1 MTTRQRLAIG
11 LAALAL
17 AILTPAVGMA
27 APVAGDSGHPG
38 VKAPAAGDHAAGEQ
52 TWIFDLPN
60 RWDLSLYTLI
70 VFGLLFALLSVYAWP
85 PIMAGMKAR
94 EQVILTARDEA
105 QAAQREAEAI
115 RADLQA
121 RLAAAQ
127 GEVRAMIEEAR
138 KDAEALRATER
149 EAGVRD
155 AAAERERAKR
165 EIEAAKEQAL
175 SEIYQR
181 SVQLAS
187 LMSSKA
193 IRRELTPAD
202 HGRLLDESLA
212 ELAGKV

>member
-1 MTTRQRLAIG
+1 MTTLFRTCGLCLLVLAVG
-11 LAALAL
+11 
-17 AILTPAVGMA
+17 LTPAVGMA
-27 APVAGDSGHPG
+27 APNTATP
-38 VKAPAAGDHAAGEQ
+38 AGEAGAH
-52 TWIFDLPN
+52 TAGKPTIFDLPD
-60 RWDLSLYTLI
+60 RWDLSIYTLV
-70 VFGLLFALLSVYAWP
+70 VFVLLFAILSIYAWP
-85 PIMAGMKAR
+85 AIMNGMKAR
-94 EQVILTARDEA
+94 EQAILTARDEA

-138 KDAEALRATER
+138 RDADALRASER

-155 AAAERERAKR
+155 AAAERDRARR

-175 SEIYQR
+175 SEIYQK

-193 IRRELTPAD
+193 IRRELTAAD